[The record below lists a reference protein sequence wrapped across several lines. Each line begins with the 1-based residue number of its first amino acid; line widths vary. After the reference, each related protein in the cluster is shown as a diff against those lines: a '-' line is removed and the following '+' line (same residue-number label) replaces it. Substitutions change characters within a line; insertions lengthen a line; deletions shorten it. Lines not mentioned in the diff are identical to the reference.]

1 MLSHKQPVLHLFVFH
16 FIYLGGGLCAEL
28 CAELYPSR
36 RCRNVLTE
44 HKHSDSTWKRM
55 SQWSQVDKKKE
66 KQLNLSPRR
75 YAAENPQYGI
85 WIPPSLPSPRQRA
98 APSIS
103 CGPENSPGWC
113 TVAYWSPE
121 SQMALLS
128 AARVL
133 VGFINNPGLVRDTDG
148 HWPMCLLYS
157 NPTSY
162 KKRKCLEISLHI
174 YHLSS
179 PGLFITHFPCQMLL
193 DLI

>member
-85 WIPPSLPSPRQRA
+85 WIPPLPPLPPSKSCSQHFMWAWELSWMMYCSILVPREPNGLAFCCKGFSGLHKQSRPCQRYWWPLA
-98 APSIS
+98 HVPSIF
-103 CGPENSPGWC
+103 
-113 TVAYWSPE
+113 E
-121 SQMALLS
+121 SDQL
-128 AARVL
+128 
-133 VGFINNPGLVRDTDG
+133 
-148 HWPMCLLYS
+148 
-157 NPTSY
+157 
-162 KKRKCLEISLHI
+162 
-174 YHLSS
+174 
-179 PGLFITHFPCQMLL
+179 
-193 DLI
+193 